1 MLPCSFTA
9 AAAATTPSINRAI
22 SCISKDKQEALRA
35 DSYQRAHKARE
46 RYMQETSVGI
56 HSAVVDKTVT
66 LV

>member
-1 MLPCSFTA
+1 MT
-9 AAAATTPSINRAI
+9 R
-22 SCISKDKQEALRA
+22 DRQ
-35 DSYQRAHKARE
+35 ARQ